1 MRPRGPERAAAALVM
16 PHRASRL
23 PRHRTAGVIVHK
35 ADMAQPPVDT
45 NADADRV
52 QVELLRRAGTA
63 RRFAAARSLSAS
75 VISLARR
82 AIREREPGLSETEVS
97 LRFIEL
103 HYGADLAH
111 RVREYLDRK
120 GAMSIE

>member
-1 MRPRGPERAAAALVM
+1 
-16 PHRASRL
+16 
-23 PRHRTAGVIVHK
+23 
-35 ADMAQPPVDT
+35 MAQPPVDT